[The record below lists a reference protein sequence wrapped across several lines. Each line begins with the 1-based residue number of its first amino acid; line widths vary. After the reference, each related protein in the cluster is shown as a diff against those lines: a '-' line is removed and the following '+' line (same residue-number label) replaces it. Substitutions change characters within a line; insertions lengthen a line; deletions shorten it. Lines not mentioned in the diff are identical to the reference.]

1 MWDWK
6 AVPGP
11 RGGSWRICPSH
22 SGSLRQFMT
31 HPLTAPSLTP
41 PRVPQL
47 ELYVG
52 TSQGSQGFKAQAM
65 EANGLW
71 YESRQVTTS
80 LSLSFFL
87 WEVGIKISP
96 SHR

>member
-6 AVPGP
+6 AVSDPG
-11 RGGSWRICPSH
+11 GGSWRTGPSH
-22 SGSLRQFMT
+22 SGGPRLFMT
-31 HPLTAPSLTP
+31 HPPTSPSLTP
-41 PRVPQL
+41 PRVPQR

-52 TSQGSQGFKAQAM
+52 ASKGSQEFKAQAM

-71 YESRQVTTS
+71 YESKQVTTS

-96 SHR
+96 PHR